1 MLKWLLIGV
10 GLLAGLVV
18 AAIVALP
25 WLLDTPAV
33 QGQVAQ
39 AVSHALGRPVRFAS
53 LSVSAL
59 PVPSVRLKELRV
71 AEDPAFGAGPFVT
84 VGEGRIRV
92 RLWPLLSGRVELA
105 DLTLMGPRIA
115 LVEDAAGR
123 LNIASLGVP
132 AHSPPGLTRSGGGR
146 SSSAASAGAVLLSS
160 LRIVDGS
167 VQYQKLGEP
176 RPVLSLQHI
185 NVTVTQSA
193 PAEPLRLSGE
203 AIAEPGGV
211 RLRTTDARITPAGA
225 RLLGDTA
232 LRATVTME
240 AVDVG
245 PIGAAFVS
253 SPAVSGPMTGRMDVT
268 GTPARLSA
276 TGAISLERVTLS
288 AARPGCGRE
297 PRRLAIEALRMPLVA
312 SPIRFDSAPVEA
324 KVARG
329 TVSFRASVARSGVP
343 TASLT
348 EISVRG
354 MDLGP
359 VLVDYLCQPYAV
371 TGLLDLSGEAI
382 LRLPDVRPPE
392 TMRGVDGSG
401 RIKIGPGKVVGREV
415 VRLVRDVVGLGS
427 AVSAVVRPGRSALPS
442 PLDFDSITATY
453 TVASGVARTEDLVY
467 TARDVR
473 VTAAGT
479 YGLGDRRIAMEVTL
493 TEGANQIK
501 GLVTGAPGS
510 LRVVPTGVRVRDRD
524 VKKFLGRLFR

>member
-1 MLKWLLIGV
+1 MLKWLLIAV
-10 GLLAGLVV
+10 GLLAGLAV
-18 AAIVALP
+18 AAVVALP

-33 QGQVAQ
+33 QAQVAQ

-59 PVPSVRLKELRV
+59 PVPTVRLKDLRV
-71 AEDPAFGAGPFVT
+71 AEDPAFGTGPFVT
-84 VGEGRIRV
+84 VGEGRIHV

-115 LVEDAAGR
+115 LVKDAAGH

-132 AHSPPGLTRSGGGR
+132 AHSPPSLTRSGGSR
-146 SSSAASAGAVLLSS
+146 SSSGTSAGAVLLSS

-167 VQYQKLGEP
+167 VQYQALGEP
-176 RPVLSLQHI
+176 RPILSLRQI

-193 PAEPLRLSGE
+193 PAEPLRLAGE
-203 AIAEPGGV
+203 AIAEPGSV
-211 RLRTTDARITPAGA
+211 RLRTTDARITPAGS

-245 PIGAAFVS
+245 PLGAAFVS
-253 SPAVSGPMTGRMDVT
+253 SPAVSGPMTGRIDVT

-276 TGAISLERVTLS
+276 TGAISLDRITLS
-288 AARPGCGRE
+288 AARAGCGPE
-297 PRRLAIEALRMPLVA
+297 PRRLAIEAVRMPLVA
-312 SPIRFDSAPVEA
+312 SPMRFDSAPVEA

-329 TVSFRASVARSGVP
+329 TVSLRASMARGGVP

-348 EISVRG
+348 EISVKG

-382 LRLPDVRPPE
+382 LRLPDIRPPE

-415 VRLVRDVVGLGS
+415 VNLVRDVVGLGS
-427 AVSAVVRPGRSALPS
+427 AVSAAVNPGRSAVRS

-473 VTAAGT
+473 VRAAGT
-479 YGLGDRRIAMEVTL
+479 YGLGDRRVAMEVTL

-501 GLVTGAPGS
+501 GLITGAPGS

-524 VKKFLGRLFR
+524 VKKFLDRLFR

>member
-10 GLLAGLVV
+10 GLLAGLAV

-33 QGQVAQ
+33 QAQVAQ

-59 PVPSVRLKELRV
+59 PVPTVRLKDLRV
-71 AEDPAFGAGPFVT
+71 AEDPAFGTGPFVT

-115 LVEDAAGR
+115 LVKDAAGR

-132 AHSPPGLTRSGGGR
+132 AHSPPGVARSGGGR
-146 SSSAASAGAVLLSS
+146 SSSATSAGAVLLSS

-167 VQYQKLGEP
+167 VQYQTLGEP
-176 RPVLSLQHI
+176 RPMLSLRQI

-211 RLRTTDARITPAGA
+211 RLRTTDARISPAGS

-253 SPAVSGPMTGRMDVT
+253 SPAVSGPMTGRIDVT

-276 TGAISLERVTLS
+276 TGAISLDRVTLS
-288 AARPGCGRE
+288 AVRPGCGRE
-297 PRRLAIEALRMPLVA
+297 PRRLAIEAVRMPLVA
-312 SPIRFDSAPVEA
+312 SPIRLDSAPVEA

-329 TVSFRASVARSGVP
+329 TVSFRASMARVGVP

-354 MDLGP
+354 MDLGL

-415 VRLVRDVVGLGS
+415 VNLVRDVVGLGS
-427 AVSAVVRPGRSALPS
+427 AVSAVVNPGRSAVRS

-479 YGLGDRRIAMEVTL
+479 YGLGDRRVAMEVTL

-501 GLVTGAPGS
+501 GLITGAPGS

-524 VKKFLGRLFR
+524 VRKFLDRLFR

>member
-10 GLLAGLVV
+10 GLLAGLAA

-33 QGQVAQ
+33 QAQVAQ

-59 PVPSVRLKELRV
+59 PVPTVRLKDLRV
-71 AEDPAFGAGPFVT
+71 AEDPAFGTDSFVT
-84 VGEGRIRV
+84 VGEGRVRV

-115 LVEDAAGR
+115 LVKDAAGR

-132 AHSPPGLTRSGGGR
+132 AHSPPGPRSGGAR
-146 SSSAASAGAVLLSS
+146 SSSGASTGAVLLSS

-167 VQYQKLGEP
+167 VEYQALGEP
-176 RPVLSLQHI
+176 RPMFSLRQI
-185 NVTVTQSA
+185 NVTVTQRA
-193 PAEPLRLSGE
+193 PAEPMRLSGE
-203 AIAEPGGV
+203 AIAEPGSV
-211 RLRTTDARITPAGA
+211 RLRTTDARISPAGS

-240 AVDVG
+240 AADVA
-245 PIGAAFVS
+245 PIGAAFML
-253 SPAVSGPMTGRMDVT
+253 SPAVSGPMTGRIDVT

-276 TGAISLERVTLS
+276 TGALSLDRGTLS
-288 AARPGCGRE
+288 VERSGCGRE
-297 PRRLAIEALRMPLVA
+297 PRRLAIEAVRMPLVA
-312 SPIRFDSAPVEA
+312 SPIRLESAPVEA

-329 TVSFRASVARSGVP
+329 TVSLRASMARVGVP

-348 EISVRG
+348 EISVKG
-354 MDLGP
+354 MDLGV

-382 LRLPDVRPPE
+382 LRLPDVRAPE
-392 TMRGVDGSG
+392 TMRGFDGSG

-415 VRLVRDVVGLGS
+415 VNLVRDVVGLGS
-427 AVSAVVRPGRSALPS
+427 AVSAVVNPGRSPGRS

-467 TARDVR
+467 TARDVSVR
-473 VTAAGT
+473 AAGT
-479 YGLGDRRIAMEVTL
+479 YGLGDRRVAMEVTL

-501 GLVTGAPGS
+501 GVITGAPGS
-510 LRVVPTGVRVRDRD
+510 LRVVPTSVRVRDRD
-524 VKKFLGRLFR
+524 VKKFLDRLFR